1 MSLLGRFF
9 IPCYFGNEIQ
19 YEYGESLRDAYKID
33 WLDATENDKRS
44 FLILQENL
52 KSSFQLEGG
61 KTVPINLATFV
72 RIIKSAYSMYAVLSH
87 INN

>member
-1 MSLLGRFF
+1 M
-9 IPCYFGNEIQ
+9 
-19 YEYGESLRDAYKID
+19 DANQKQ
-33 WLDATENDKRS
+33 KKS

-52 KSSFQLEGG
+52 KSSFQLQGG

-72 RIIKSAYSMYAVLSH
+72 RIIQSAYSMYAVLSH